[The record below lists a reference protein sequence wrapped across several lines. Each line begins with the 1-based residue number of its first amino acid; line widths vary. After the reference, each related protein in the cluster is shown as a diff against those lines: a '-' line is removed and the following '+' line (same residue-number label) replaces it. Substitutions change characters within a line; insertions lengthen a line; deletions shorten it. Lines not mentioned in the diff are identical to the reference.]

1 MKPTSQAKAPLDLI
15 EESTHLLR
23 SAPAPL
29 LALYYAGSVPFVLGL
44 LYFWADMSR
53 NPFANQHIADAA
65 LAMTALFVWMKF
77 CQSLFARRVRARA
90 AGEPLPPLRVAE
102 AFRILV
108 TQTVLQSLGLV
119 PIGLCLVTMSR
130 VPPLGLL
137 LAIVIGFLL
146 PFFWNITALADSGGA
161 GMTAVF
167 KKAWRFWWI
176 WRGQSLAVLAVL
188 YFFGVYVFFSWT
200 ILSVTLPN
208 ILKMLFGIDSVFTR
222 SPLSMLNSTFLM
234 AMYALTYLSVD
245 PIFKTLCTLRCFY
258 GESVKSGEDLK
269 AELKRLSTQ
278 SIPIV
283 LAALMILVGSIT
295 ARAAND
301 SSTAASPQLESQN
314 AAPVTASPAT
324 KPQGISSPDLDHAI
338 DQTIHERKYTWR
350 MPREKT
356 TDNTAPRDNAITRF
370 FNKIAEFL
378 RKCLR
383 AIGNWFRA
391 IAEWLDRV
399 LRKLFFRRNTSY
411 SPHYGSGEGW
421 ITFSQLLL
429 FLLIVVV
436 ACALGIF
443 IYRLWLNRRP
453 KALVT
458 SQPLQS
464 VPDISDENVGA
475 DQLPED
481 GWTKL
486 ARELLERGEFR
497 LAMRAFYLA
506 SLAHLAQR
514 NLISLAR
521 FKSNRD
527 YERELH
533 RRGHSFPDLL
543 TVFGDN
549 LSIFERIWYGLH
561 EVDGESVG
569 RFATNVE
576 RMKGFG

>member
-1 MKPTSQAKAPLDLI
+1 MKSVSQAKDVLDLI

-44 LYFWADMSR
+44 LYFWTDMSR

-90 AGEPLPPLRVAE
+90 AAGTPPPLRAIE
-102 AFRILV
+102 ALRIV
-108 TQTVLQSLGLV
+108 TTQTVLQSLGLL
-119 PIGLCLVTMSR
+119 PIGLCLAAMSR

-137 LAIVIGFLL
+137 LSILVSLLL
-146 PFFWNITALADSGGA
+146 PFFWNITALADSGSA
-161 GMTAVF
+161 GMAAVF
-167 KKAWRFWWI
+167 KKAWRLWWI
-176 WRGQSLAVLAVL
+176 WRGQSLAVLAIL
-188 YFFGVYVFFSWT
+188 YFFGIYVFLSWM
-200 ILSVTLPN
+200 ILSVSLPDL
-208 ILKMLFGIDSVFTR
+208 LKTLFGIESEFTR
-222 SPLSMLNSTFLM
+222 SPMSMLNSTFFT
-234 AMYALTYLSVD
+234 AMFALTYLSVD
-245 PIFKTLCTLRCFY
+245 PILKTLYTLRCFY

-278 SIPIV
+278 SIPIA
-283 LAALMILVGSIT
+283 LAALMIVVGSVS
-295 ARAAND
+295 ARAAED
-301 SSTAASPQLESQN
+301 SSASPHLESQN
-314 AAPVTASPAT
+314 AAPVTANGPA
-324 KPQGISSPDLDHAI
+324 KAQAISSPDLDHAI

-356 TDNTAPRDNAITRF
+356 EDDTKPKDTVITRF
-370 FNKIAEFL
+370 FDNVAEVL
-378 RKCLR
+378 KNCLR
-383 AIGNWFRA
+383 AIA
-391 IAEWLDRV
+391 DWLEKV
-399 LRKLFFRRNTSY
+399 MRKLFSHRPTSSSSY
-411 SPHYGSGEGW
+411 HGSGEGW

-436 ACALGIF
+436 VCALAIF
-443 IYRLWLNRRP
+443 IYRLWLQSQPAN
-453 KALVT
+453 LVT
-458 SQPLQS
+458 SEPLQS

-521 FKSNRD
+521 FKSNHD
-527 YERELH
+527 YERELR
-533 RRGHSFPDLL
+533 RRGHSLPDLL
-543 TVFGDN
+543 AVFDN
-549 LSIFERIWYGLH
+549 NLNAFERIWYGLH
-561 EVDGESVG
+561 EVDGDSVG

-576 RMKGFG
+576 RIKGFG